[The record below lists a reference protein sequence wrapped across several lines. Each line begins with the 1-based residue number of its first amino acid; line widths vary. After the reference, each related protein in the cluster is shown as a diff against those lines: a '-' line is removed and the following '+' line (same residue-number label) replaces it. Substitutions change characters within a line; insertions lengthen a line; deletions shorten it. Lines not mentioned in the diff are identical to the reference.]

1 MIEGQLAARGSSSV
15 YITTGARQAL
25 EFIIS
30 DSESQESHLV
40 LIQQLGD
47 ATSCGSRVSPKTL
60 PKWGGAG
67 GQIGQ
72 MI

>member
-1 MIEGQLAARGSSSV
+1 MDCALRDEGSPCGQSVTEGQLAARGSSSV
-15 YITTGARQAL
+15 YITAGAWQAL

-47 ATSCGSRVSPKTL
+47 ATSCGSRVSPKT
-60 PKWGGAG
+60 
-67 GQIGQ
+67 
-72 MI
+72 